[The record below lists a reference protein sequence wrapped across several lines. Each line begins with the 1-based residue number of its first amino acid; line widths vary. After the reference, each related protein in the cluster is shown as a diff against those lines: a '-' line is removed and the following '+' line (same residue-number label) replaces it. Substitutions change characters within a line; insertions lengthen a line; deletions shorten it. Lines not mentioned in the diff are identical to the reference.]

1 MINDVAYFLN
11 YGMCTCYCDCTDKRL
26 NSESPIISEY
36 SCENGSTIPSS
47 TKEREGAIQPLIFP
61 QLSTQIKAKQILVYH
76 PASFFSVKPPC

>member
-1 MINDVAYFLN
+1 MECVHVIA
-11 YGMCTCYCDCTDKRL
+11 GDCTDKRL

-61 QLSTQIKAKQILVYH
+61 QLSSQIKAKQILVYH
-76 PASFFSVKPPC
+76 PVSFFSVKPPC